1 MIVACKATRPAAD
14 LQVAASV
21 SEVLQQRAAMAHPP
35 VSLAIPDDVALGIA
49 DIFRSPTPSGL
60 VFDRFRRTG
69 AIDADQLIEAA
80 ETEQHYASPE
90 GHAALYCLIGWV
102 RARLH
107 ASEQRARL
115 GR

>member
-1 MIVACKATRPAAD
+1 VIIACKATRPATD
-14 LQVAASV
+14 LQVAVSV
-21 SEVLQQRAAMAHPP
+21 SDILQQRSEMAHPP

-69 AIDADQLIEAA
+69 AIDAAQLIEAA

-102 RARLH
+102 RARVL
-107 ASEQRARL
+107 ASERQARTA
-115 GR
+115 R

>member
-1 MIVACKATRPAAD
+1 VIVACKATRPATD

-21 SEVLQQRAAMAHPP
+21 SDVLQQRSAMAHPP

-69 AIDADQLIEAA
+69 AMDAAELIEAA

-102 RARLH
+102 RARMQS
-107 ASEQRARL
+107 AQQRADLNR
-115 GR
+115 